1 MAWSDLDAENRQAAA
16 DAKLARDRVLSAAR
30 QARFKARKRAAG
42 LPAVEPGTKVTRA
55 GQGNGK
61 GNGGSNGT
69 LTRREGLV
77 ADAILHGASDA
88 QAVVQAGFPHQST
101 QVAVLAREAL
111 QAEIRHATITRSR
124 LYRNIVRRDEATKPV
139 LVTPSQEHPSGCIE
153 RPDWS
158 AQAASARDQADL
170 LDRAGELPSASGSQQ
185 GVGNQIAVNIILYQD
200 SRILDVVGQETV
212 VDTITSPIQQT

>member
-30 QARFKARKRAAG
+30 QARFKARKRAA
-42 LPAVEPGTKVTRA
+42 
-55 GQGNGK
+55 
-61 GNGGSNGT
+61 GSNGT

-170 LDRAGELPSASGSQQ
+170 LDRAGELPSASGSQ